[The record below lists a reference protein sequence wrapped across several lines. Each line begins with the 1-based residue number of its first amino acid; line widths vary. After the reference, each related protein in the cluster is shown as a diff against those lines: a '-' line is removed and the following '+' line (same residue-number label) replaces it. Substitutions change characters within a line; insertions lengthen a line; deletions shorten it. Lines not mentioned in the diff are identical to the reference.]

1 MEFVS
6 FLIILPNIWT
16 VMNFHGSK
24 PTTRFHYVTMFHIHF
39 ISVIFQPTISNLAI
53 NLHGFHGIFPLIA
66 ALLHI
71 FQTQH
76 ESRLKVL
83 EIEQVIKG
91 PEALPKSLLIYI
103 YIYIHTYIYII
114 IYVYTHIYSDLLIY
128 IYLYIIK
135 YTIIY
140 IYT

>member
-1 MEFVS
+1 MMEFVS

-103 YIYIHTYIYII
+103 YIYTLIYIYNYIC
-114 IYVYTHIYSDLLIY
+114 IYSYILKYTY
-128 IYLYIIK
+128 IYLYIL
-135 YTIIY
+135 
-140 IYT
+140 IYTCIFT

>member
-1 MEFVS
+1 LAISQQEIDDFPSIYFDHLANLVGGIPLRKMMEFVS
-6 FLIILPNIWT
+6 FLIIIPNIWT

-53 NLHGFHGIFPLIA
+53 NFHGFHGIFPLIA

-83 EIEQVIKG
+83 EIEKVIKG

-103 YIYIHTYIYII
+103 YI
-114 IYVYTHIYSDLLIY
+114 
-128 IYLYIIK
+128 
-135 YTIIY
+135 
-140 IYT
+140 